1 MALGKKIDP
10 NQRIE
15 VSKIVIHPGEINCIK
30 CWSRNPKVIASHT
43 DSRYVFLW
51 DMNAQRNA
59 SERYN
64 VEAAQSDLV
73 LEGHTDVAAYAL
85 EWNHIE
91 PIVASGGKDK

>member
-15 VSKIVIHPGEINCIK
+15 VSKIVIHPGEVIPYLFNLQINCIK

-64 VEAAQSDLV
+64 VEAAQPDLV
-73 LEGHTDVAAYAL
+73 YRIYIYLAIQFRRSH
-85 EWNHIE
+85 
-91 PIVASGGKDK
+91 